1 MNGVTVKLTKAERVS
16 LREDQ
21 ELDER
26 WLQQQIAEDPSIL
39 GLGELILLNKEVIQ
53 PKAGRLDLLLRDPGS
68 SQRYEIEIQLGRT
81 DETHIIRTLEYW
93 DIERKRYPQYEHTAV
108 IVAEDITSR
117 FLNVISLFNG
127 FIPLIAIQVA
137 ALRVQEHL
145 VLQFTKVLDQVQ
157 LGTDD
162 EDLEIQPPATRTY
175 WEERSSSGVLDIVDD
190 LHRVIKSLDP
200 AFELKYNK
208 HFIGLVRHGKP
219 DNFVVFQPRKQWLRM
234 GLSLSQSDEHTAA
247 LESAGLKPDYDLKWR
262 RYVLTVEPGALDATQ
277 AAVSQILSKAIAEWD

>member
-1 MNGVTVKLTKAERVS
+1 
-16 LREDQ
+16 
-21 ELDER
+21 
-26 WLQQQIAEDPSIL
+26 
-39 GLGELILLNKEVIQ
+39 
-53 PKAGRLDLLLRDPGS
+53 
-68 SQRYEIEIQLGRT
+68 
-81 DETHIIRTLEYW
+81 
-93 DIERKRYPQYEHTAV
+93 
-108 IVAEDITSR
+108 
-117 FLNVISLFNG
+117 
-127 FIPLIAIQVA
+127 
-137 ALRVQEHL
+137 
-145 VLQFTKVLDQVQ
+145 
-157 LGTDD
+157 
-162 EDLEIQPPATRTY
+162 
-175 WEERSSSGVLDIVDD
+175 VDD